1 MVLQTLML
9 NSPVFYQMFSGAF
22 KEAKSDRPTVPLPD
36 KSMESVMWMLDFLY
50 HKLDTMTG
58 MVRYIHLI
66 LFRLKYGLTS
76 LISI

>member
-50 HKLDTMTG
+50 HKLETMTG
-58 MVRYIHLI
+58 MVRYIHLFFI
-66 LFRLKYGLTS
+66 
-76 LISI
+76 